1 MSLAELG
8 KFTSKLREQFS
19 DLVRPIVTITVPHA
33 VCRDQ
38 SDIDNH
44 YCDVVAAM
52 VGRSIA
58 QKLENSPFRPN
69 LIMPTISRMEVD
81 MNRPV
86 ARGQSFRTQVDE
98 ALGTSRYLLDVHSFP
113 ELGGPWSVD
122 CYLLKLKYG
131 ANNDEVV
138 YDLADHLITRG
149 INCAVVSAEKEN
161 DVVLSALQRGVP
173 ATLVEFSEPV
183 VNSEG
188 INGRLVTNFVEGF
201 QEFLKTRSLEGVSDG
216 NLS

>member
-1 MSLAELG
+1 VSLAKLERLTG
-8 KFTSKLREQFS
+8 KLREQFG
-19 DLVRPIVTITVPHA
+19 RPIVTITVPHA
-33 VCRDQ
+33 VCRNQ
-38 SDIDNH
+38 ADIDNH
-44 YCDVVAAM
+44 YCDVVAAP
-52 VGRSIA
+52 VGRAIA
-58 QKLENSPFRPN
+58 DKLQDSEFHPN
-69 LIMPTISRMEVD
+69 LLMPTISRMEVD

-98 ALGTSRYLLDVHSFP
+98 ALGTSQYLLDVHSFP

-161 DVVLSALQRGVP
+161 DVVLSAVERGIP

-188 INGRLVTNFVEGF
+188 INGRLVSNFVEGF
-201 QEFLKTRSLEGVSDG
+201 QAFLKTRGLEGGRRG
-216 NLS
+216 NL

>member
-1 MSLAELG
+1 MSLVKLERLTG
-8 KFTSKLREQFS
+8 KLREQFG
-19 DLVRPIVTITVPHA
+19 RPIVTITVPHA
-33 VCRDQ
+33 ICRNQ
-38 SDIDNH
+38 ADIDNH
-44 YCDVVAAM
+44 FCDVVAAP
-52 VGRSIA
+52 VGRAIA
-58 QKLENSPFRPN
+58 DKLADSPFQPN

-98 ALGTSRYLLDVHSFP
+98 ALGSSKYLLDVHSFP

-131 ANNDEVV
+131 ANNDDVV

-161 DVVLSALQRGVP
+161 DVVLSAIERGIP

-188 INGRLVTNFVEGF
+188 INGRLVSNFVAGF
-201 QEFLKTRSLEGVSDG
+201 QEFLGTRGLEGDRRG
-216 NLS
+216 NL

>member
-1 MSLAELG
+1 MSLVKLERLTG
-8 KFTSKLREQFS
+8 KLREQFG
-19 DLVRPIVTITVPHA
+19 RPIVTITVPHA
-33 VCRDQ
+33 VCRNQ
-38 SDIDNH
+38 ADIDNH
-44 YCDVVAAM
+44 YCDVVAAP
-52 VGRSIA
+52 VGRAIA
-58 QKLENSPFRPN
+58 DKLQDSEFHPN
-69 LIMPTISRMEVD
+69 LLMPTISRMEVD

-98 ALGTSRYLLDVHSFP
+98 ALGTSQYLLDVHSFP

-131 ANNDEVV
+131 GNNDEVV
-138 YDLADHLITRG
+138 YDLADHLMTRG

-161 DVVLSALQRGVP
+161 DVVLSAIERGVP

-188 INGRLVTNFVEGF
+188 INGRLVSNFIEGF
-201 QEFLKTRSLEGVSDG
+201 QAFLKTRGLEGGRRG
-216 NLS
+216 NL